1 MITYTNMLLC
11 ALKHFDQCYTPSK
24 CLLLSFPSFFSL
36 PELFFPQFFYQ
47 MKGTENT
54 YKQRRAITEQ
64 VQHLK
69 RMAIFFFTLK

>member
-1 MITYTNMLLC
+1 MRFTTFWSVLYSCKVFIV
-11 ALKHFDQCYTPSK
+11 K
-24 CLLLSFPSFFSL
+24 LSVFLFPSLTLFS
-36 PELFFPQFFYQ
+36 QFFYQ

-54 YKQRRAITEQ
+54 YKQKRAITEQ